1 MYIVL
6 SSVEA
11 FYFTLQNSIFNTQT
25 LNLATPVKLYVRATK
40 ELKKY
45 VLLMQKNGILV
56 LNANYVINDVDIFQ

>member
-40 ELKKY
+40 ELKNTY
-45 VLLMQKNGILV
+45 S
-56 LNANYVINDVDIFQ
+56 